1 MTDWQKIAN
10 DLHLIVMSNPRG
22 DFVVPWKAE
31 RSASR
36 WAAGL
41 SRLWV
46 PLWFIH
52 VVGILANHYINT
64 VICTNRRHGFTHFN
78 QEWDNRKFWPGTAYA
93 EVQV

>member
-22 DFVVPWKAE
+22 DFAIPWKAE
-31 RSASR
+31 QTASK

-52 VVGILANHYINT
+52 VVGILASHYIST
-64 VICTNRRHGFTHFN
+64 VIDQKRRRSFGRHSAEH
-78 QEWDNRKFWPGTAYA
+78 DCRRYWPGTAYA